1 MTNKKEKTGVNVG
14 IDVGKFQLDI
24 FIWERN
30 RHFTVENTET
40 GIHEALKILCRY
52 TLNRVV
58 MEATGRYEMAFACA
72 AFDKGIPVAIVRPIL
87 IRQFARAAD
96 QLAKTDK
103 LDAQI
108 IARFAAVMQPRLTQQ
123 KSENLQ
129 LIKDLVVRR
138 RQLIEM
144 RTKELN
150 RVKLAGKA
158 LERSYHHL
166 VNVLNTDIEWVEQ
179 QLNEAVQQEAAWQE
193 RKLLLSTVPGVG
205 NTLIW
210 TLLSEMPEL
219 GTLNHKQIASLAG
232 LAPINR
238 DSGKS
243 KGKRRILGGR
253 HSVRTTLYMA
263 TLSATRCNPIVGGF
277 YRHLVKQ
284 GKHKKVALTAA
295 MRKFLTILNAMVRDG
310 KEWAY

>member
-1 MTNKKEKTGVNVG
+1 MNKEKAGVNVG
-14 IDVGKFQLDI
+14 VDVGKYQLDF

-30 RHFTVENTET
+30 KHFVVENNDD
-40 GIHEALKILCRY
+40 GIREAIGRLRRY
-52 TLNRVV
+52 QLDRIVL
-58 MEATGRYEMAFACA
+58 EATGRYEMAFTLA
-72 AFDKGIPVAIVRPIL
+72 AFEKKLPIAVVRPIL

-96 QLAKTDK
+96 QQAKTDK

-108 IARFAAVMQPRLTQQ
+108 MARYAATMNPRLTAQ
-123 KSENLQ
+123 KSKNIL

-138 RQLIEM
+138 RQLIDI
-144 RTKELN
+144 RTMELN
-150 RVKLAGKA
+150 RQKIMGKPVDRSCNRVIKA
-158 LERSYHHL
+158 LQRE
-166 VNVLNTDIEWVEQ
+166 VDWVEER
-179 QLNEAVQQEAAWQE
+179 LSKAVEEEAAWSE
-193 RKLLLSTVPGVG
+193 RKALLETTPGVG
-205 NTLIW
+205 KALIW

-219 GTLNHKQIASLAG
+219 GTLNNKEIASLAG

-243 KGKRRILGGR
+243 KGKRRIFGGR

-263 TLSATRCNPIVGGF
+263 TLSAVQCNPVIGGF

-295 MRKFLTILNAMVRDG
+295 MRKFLTILNAMVRDDR
-310 KEWAY
+310 EWAY

>member
-1 MTNKKEKTGVNVG
+1 MNKEKAGVNVG
-14 IDVGKFQLDI
+14 VDVGKYQLDF

-30 RHFTVENTET
+30 KHFVVENNDD
-40 GIHEALKILCRY
+40 GIREAIGRLRRY
-52 TLNRVV
+52 QLDRIVL
-58 MEATGRYEMAFACA
+58 EATGRYEMAFTLA
-72 AFDKGIPVAIVRPIL
+72 AFDKKLPIAVVRPIL

-96 QLAKTDK
+96 QQAKTDK

-108 IARFAAVMQPRLTQQ
+108 MARYAATMKPRLTAQ
-123 KSENLQ
+123 KSKNLL

-138 RQLIEM
+138 RQLIDI
-144 RTKELN
+144 RTMELN
-150 RVKLAGKA
+150 RQKIMGKPVDRSCNRVIKA
-158 LERSYHHL
+158 LQRE
-166 VNVLNTDIEWVEQ
+166 VDWVEER
-179 QLNEAVQQEAAWQE
+179 LSKTVEEEAAWSE
-193 RKLLLSTVPGVG
+193 RKALLETTPGVG
-205 NTLIW
+205 KALIW

-219 GTLNHKQIASLAG
+219 GTLNNKEIASLAG

-243 KGKRRILGGR
+243 KGKRRIFGGR

-263 TLSATRCNPIVGGF
+263 ILSAVQCNPVIGGF

-295 MRKFLTILNAMVRDG
+295 MRKFLTILNAMVRDDR
-310 KEWAY
+310 EWAH